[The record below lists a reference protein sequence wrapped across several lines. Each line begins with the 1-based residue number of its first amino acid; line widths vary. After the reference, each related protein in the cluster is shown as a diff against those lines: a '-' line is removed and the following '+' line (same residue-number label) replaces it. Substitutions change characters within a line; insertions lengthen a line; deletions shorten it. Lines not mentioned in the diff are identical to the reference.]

1 MNLYVCVCVCACTHT
16 HTHTHTTQTHTHTHT
31 HTYTHSLTRPN
42 TQVWTRQL
50 EKAVHVQPSYMEL
63 ERGISGWLGTSWEPY
78 GVFFF
83 L

>member
-1 MNLYVCVCVCACTHT
+1 VFVQPSYTHT
-16 HTHTHTTQTHTHTHT
+16 HTHTH
-31 HTYTHSLTRPN
+31 

-83 L
+83 LKFSLKFFFSEKNSQKYCI